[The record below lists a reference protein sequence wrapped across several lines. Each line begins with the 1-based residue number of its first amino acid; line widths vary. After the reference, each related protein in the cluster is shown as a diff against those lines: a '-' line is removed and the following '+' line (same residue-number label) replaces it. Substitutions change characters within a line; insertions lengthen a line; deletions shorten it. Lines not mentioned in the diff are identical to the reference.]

1 MTGWTGIWPDPED
14 QEHTAPTLPTHSGEG
29 RT

>member
-1 MTGWTGIWPDPED
+1 MAGWTGIRPDPED
-14 QEHTAPTLPTHSGEG
+14 HEHAAPTLSMHSGEG